1 MSSELN
7 NRLIGALD
15 HKEDDYSILM
25 DEGLEATKLV
35 KKLCYVDKED
45 KEEIWATRKNNQNL
59 SFNASAL

>member
-35 KKLCYVDKED
+35 KKLCYVDKEV
-45 KEEIWATRKNNQNL
+45 IWATRKNNQNL